1 MKLAA
6 MIGKLRTELGMTQ
19 EKLAE
24 TIGVSRQA
32 VQKWESG
39 TAIPDIEKLIK
50 LSKCFNVSLDA
61 LVFESDART
70 TEELTFDKKLN
81 PQYSTLH
88 NWDDYSSQLMVELT
102 QSLEE
107 GKEIEAFADV
117 FRAASKLP
125 SGEAKTKLADTL
137 IEVVLNAPQRAG
149 YQYNE
154 PSDLETIR
162 MLRPAERPGFGKVD
176 ADRLY
181 EKLHGAVVGRVCGCL
196 LGKPIEGIRT
206 RELHPLLKLTG
217 NYPMHR
223 YILDSDITD
232 EIAGKFGFRLK
243 GRCYPDTLS
252 SAPVDDDTNYTVL
265 ASLLIDIYGEDFT
278 PSDVSALWIAKQ
290 SRNAYCTAERVA
302 FRNFVAGYN
311 PPESAVYKNPYRE
324 WIGAQIR
331 GDYFG
336 YINPGDPERAADM
349 AWRDA
354 SISHVKNGIYGEM
367 YIAAMIA
374 AAAVEDDI
382 KEIIK
387 AGLGQIPE
395 RSRLTEAV
403 GEVVSKFEA
412 GESQEDVFAYIHEK
426 WDENSGHGWCHT
438 ISNAMIVTASLLY
451 GGGDYSKSICMA
463 VQTGFDTDCN
473 GATVGSILGM
483 RNGFGAIPEVWYE
496 RLNDTLDTSIFG
508 VSKVKLS
515 EFARKAQAVALRER
529 V

>member
-19 EKLAE
+19 EKLADA
-24 TIGVSRQA
+24 IGVSRQA

-39 TAIPDIEKLIK
+39 VAVPDIEKLIK
-50 LSKCFNVSLDA
+50 LSKYFNVSLDA

-70 TEELTFDKKLN
+70 TEELTFEKKLN

-88 NWDDYSSQLMVELT
+88 SWENYSSQLMTELV

-107 GKEIEAFADV
+107 GKDIDAYADL
-117 FRAASKLP
+117 FKSAAKLP
-125 SGEAKTKLADTL
+125 EGEAKTKIADTL
-137 IEVVLNAPQRAG
+137 FEVVLNAPVRNG

-162 MLRPAERPGFGKVD
+162 LLRPSERPGSGEVD
-176 ADRLY
+176 KDRLY
-181 EKLHGAVVGRVCGCL
+181 DKLYGAIVGRVCGCL

-206 RELHPLLKLTG
+206 KELHPLLKLTG

-223 YILDSDITD
+223 YIMNSDITD
-232 EIAGKFGFRLK
+232 EIAEQFGFRLK

-252 SAPVDDDTNYTVL
+252 CAPVDDDTNYTVL
-265 ASLLIDIYGEDFT
+265 AALLIDRYGVDFT
-278 PSDVSALWIAKQ
+278 PWDVSRLWLDCQPK
-290 SRNAYCTAERVA
+290 NAYCTAERVA

-336 YINPGDPERAADM
+336 YINPGNPELAADM

-367 YIAAMIA
+367 FASAMIA
-374 AAAVEDDI
+374 AAAVENDI
-382 KEIIK
+382 PTIIR
-387 AGLGQIPE
+387 AGLAQIPE
-395 RSRLTEAV
+395 RSRLTESV
-403 GEVVSKFEA
+403 KEILSMYGR
-412 GESQEDVFAYIHEK
+412 GESQDSAFAFIHEK

-438 ISNAMIVTASLLY
+438 ISNAMIVAASLLY
-451 GGGDYSKSICMA
+451 GGQDYGKSICMA

-473 GATVGSILGM
+473 GATVGSVLGM
-483 RNGFGAIPEVWYE
+483 RNGFGAIPSVWYE
-496 RLNDTLDTSIFG
+496 RLNDTLDTTIFG
-508 VSKVKLS
+508 VGRVKLS
-515 EFARKAQAVALRER
+515 ELAKKALAVAER
-529 V
+529 G